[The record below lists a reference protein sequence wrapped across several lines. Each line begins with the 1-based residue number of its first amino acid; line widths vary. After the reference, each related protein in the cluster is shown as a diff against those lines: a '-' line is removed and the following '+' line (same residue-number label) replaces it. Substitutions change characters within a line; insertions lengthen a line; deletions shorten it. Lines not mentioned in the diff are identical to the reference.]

1 MDLNSIHRKELVE
14 KLISSGI
21 KDKEV
26 LRAIGNV
33 RRELFVK
40 DEFRKYS
47 YENIA
52 LPLDLN
58 QTISQPFTV
67 AYMTELLEIKPGD
80 KVLEIGTGSGY
91 QSAVLHELG
100 ADVYSIERI
109 KELHESAKEK
119 LYKSGYK
126 VRLKYDDGT
135 KGWIEYSPFNKIIV
149 TAGSPKIPR
158 QLLEQLSI
166 GGKMVIPV
174 GDEISQKLLLVKKS
188 ASDDKNDKEPK
199 YKYKTLEDFKFVPLI
214 GEEGWSIIN

>member
-1 MDLNSIHRKELVE
+1 MDLNSLHRKELID
-14 KLISSGI
+14 KLVSSGI

-26 LRAIGNV
+26 LRAIGKV

-40 DEFRKYS
+40 EEFKKYS

-52 LPLDLN
+52 LPLDSN
-58 QTISQPFTV
+58 QTISQPYTV
-67 AYMTELLEIKPGD
+67 AYMTELLGIKPGD

-91 QSAVLHELG
+91 QSAVLFELG

-109 KELHESAKEK
+109 KALHESAKEK
-119 LYKSGYK
+119 LYRTGYK
-126 VRLKYDDGT
+126 VKLKNDDGT
-135 KGWIEYSPFNKIIV
+135 KGWIEYAPFDKIIV
-149 TAGSPKIPR
+149 TAGSPRIPR

-174 GDEISQKLLLVKKS
+174 GDEESQKLLLVKKS
-188 ASDDKNDKEPK
+188 ESEDKNDKEPK

>member
-1 MDLNSIHRKELVE
+1 MDLNSLHRKELID
-14 KLISSGI
+14 KLVSSGI

-26 LRAIGNV
+26 LRAIGKV

-40 DEFRKYS
+40 EEFKKYS

-52 LPLDLN
+52 LPLDSN
-58 QTISQPFTV
+58 QTISQPYTV
-67 AYMTELLEIKPGD
+67 AYMTELLGIKPGD

-91 QSAVLHELG
+91 QSAVLFELG

-109 KELHESAKEK
+109 KALHESAKEK
-119 LYKSGYK
+119 LYTTGNK
-126 VRLKYDDGT
+126 VRLKNDDGT
-135 KGWIEYSPFNKIIV
+135 KGWIEYAPFDKIIV
-149 TAGSPKIPR
+149 TAGSPRIPR

-174 GDEISQKLLLVKKS
+174 GDEESQKLLLVKKS
-188 ASDDKNDKEPK
+188 ESEDKNDKEPK